1 MEIIE
6 GKYAI
11 AKVFADDAEDYAK
24 AQLKMICDNDAAA
37 GAKICAM
44 PDVHPGKVGP
54 VGLVMSMSVGERVIP
69 QLLGADIGCGMTY
82 VKLNKNKIEFQK
94 LDKVIA
100 ENVPSGFKIRKN
112 AHHTAE
118 DFPFEKLNCFKHINS
133 DKAKRSLGTLGGGN
147 HFIEIDK
154 SEDGSLVLIIHT
166 GSRHLGEEVTEYY
179 TKEASKI
186 HKEAGEDVPY
196 YMSYLEGGLKD
207 DYLAD
212 VSIIN
217 EYASL
222 NREIIARE
230 ILKGMKLKAEEMF
243 TVPHNYISG
252 GVLHKGSISAKKGER
267 VLIPINMRD
276 GVILG
281 VGKGNR
287 DWLCS
292 APHGSGRKL
301 RRDQVKNN
309 YTVSAFKKEMK
320 GIYSTSVGADTLDE
334 APFAYRSLDD
344 IMENVKETIE
354 ITEVLKPVYS
364 FKAGCK
370 K

>member
-1 MEIIE
+1 METIE
-6 GKYAI
+6 GKYAR
-11 AKVFADDAEDYAK
+11 AKIFADDAEDYAK
-24 AQLKMICDNDAAA
+24 AQLKMICDNEAAE
-37 GAKICAM
+37 GAKIAAM

-54 VGLVMSMSVGERVIP
+54 VGLVMSIGKRVIP

-82 VKLNKNKIEFQK
+82 VKLNKSKLEFQK

-100 ENVPSGFKIRKN
+100 ESIPSGFNIRKSV
-112 AHHTAE
+112 HHTAE
-118 DFPFEKLNCFKHINS
+118 DFPLEKLNCFKHINL

-154 SEDGSLVLIIHT
+154 SADGSLALIIHT
-166 GSRHLGEEVTEYY
+166 GSRHLGEEITEYY
-179 TKEASKI
+179 TKEAAKAI
-186 HKEAGEDVPY
+186 KERGEDVPY

-207 DYLAD
+207 AYLSD

-230 ILKGMKLKAEEMF
+230 ILKGMKLKAEEAF

-252 GVLHKGSISAKKGER
+252 DVLHKGSISALSGER
-267 VLIPINMRD
+267 VLIPVNMRD

-281 VGKGNR
+281 MGKGNE

-301 RRDQVKNN
+301 RRDQVKNS
-309 YTVSAFKKEMK
+309 YTVSAFKKEMN

-334 APFAYRSLDD
+334 APFAYRSLND
-344 IMENVKETIE
+344 ILERVKETVDIE
-354 ITEVLKPVYS
+354 EVLKPVYS
-364 FKAGCK
+364 FKAGSK